1 MNPFINN
8 GNMTQLFVAASVS
21 MLIYY
26 NSVRR
31 RHHLSRSGILQPTR
45 SPWRHL
51 YDNGDEGS
59 FLNLTGFSRVAFEE
73 MHEYMYSN
81 VEPQRTGRP
90 RLLNSRDEL
99 GLILFYLGSSMSLSE
114 LCIIFGCTPS
124 RCSDIINNQLHSLSR
139 GLKNHPKAKIQWPES
154 VQQKQHLA
162 ELVHRREPNV
172 VDVIGFTDGLS
183 LPVQCASDPISQA
196 TNYNGYHHDTMVNN
210 VFCFAPTGKIIFA
223 CINFPGSWH
232 DAQVSAS
239 LITKVVHNI
248 GEFKICVDQGFPRS
262 GDLLNKFVGPISRR
276 ARLNLPVET
285 RRSVLRRHNVYV
297 SLRQSSEWGMRAL
310 QGTFVRM
317 KSRLT
322 SNKRKRKLILTV
334 IILLHNFR
342 THVVGLNQIATVFN
356 VEYDSYVNIRNY
368 DRIAQYYE
376 NVDDSSSSE
385 EE

>member
-1 MNPFINN
+1 MNPFLSNTQ
-8 GNMTQLFVAASVS
+8 MTQLCVAASVS

-26 NSVRR
+26 NSIRR
-31 RHHLSRSGILQPTR
+31 RHHLTRSGILAPIH

-51 YDNGDEGS
+51 YENGDEGS
-59 FLNLTGFSRVAFEE
+59 FLNLTGFSREAFEE
-73 MHEYMYSN
+73 MHDYLYPN
-81 VEPQRTGRP
+81 EPEIHGAGRP

-99 GLILFYLGSSMSLSE
+99 GVILFYLGSSMNLSQ
-114 LCIIFGCTPS
+114 LCLIFGCTPT
-124 RCSDIINNQLHSLSR
+124 RCSLIINFQLRNLSSR
-139 GLKNHPKAKIQWPES
+139 LRTNDKAKIHWPSSIAE
-154 VQQKQHLA
+154 KEYLA
-162 ELVHRREPNV
+162 DLVCRREPKV
-172 VDVIGFTDGLS
+172 DDVIGFTDGVS
-183 LPVQCASDPISQA
+183 VPIQCASDPLSQA
-196 TNYNGYHHDTMVNN
+196 TNYNGYHHDTMCNN

-232 DAQVSAS
+232 DAQVSLS
-239 LITKVVHNI
+239 LIRKVVQNI

-276 ARLNLPVET
+276 SRVNLSEET
-285 RRSVLRRHNVYV
+285 RREVLRRHNIYV

-310 QGTFVRM
+310 QGTFTRM

-322 SNKRKRKLILTV
+322 ANKRKRKLILTV

-356 VEYDSYVNIRNY
+356 QEYECFVNMRNY

-376 NVDDSSSSE
+376 QVDSSDE
-385 EE
+385 D